1 MSEVQEEGR
10 GSTAFLNDSESRFR
24 ETFEEKES
32 PANSNDKNAQGKNA
46 QGKNKDKPTTIFGWS
61 WRLQPRAEPAS
72 GDDPEKAGTGAT
84 KERKLVL
91 LGPLY
96 AGCGA
101 ALAGCEYWL
110 LSSRE
115 PSSSLG
121 FRSRQIGGAANS
133 PPFDCDFIPSS
144 LIAIPFRSL
153 YLPAC
158 LPALLAGISFVLS
171 LFACLSGGRIVPFV
185 RSPCAARQRSWCTR
199 PKEDGRRAVCV
210 LCHFSSSSS
219 ASLPELR

>member
-1 MSEVQEEGR
+1 MTRRRDRDSHAAPGVLASLFGSTTALPQMSEVQEEGRER

-24 ETFEEKES
+24 ETFGEKES
-32 PANSNDKNAQGKNA
+32 PADSNDKNAQSKNA
-46 QGKNKDKPTTIFGWS
+46 QGKDKDKPTTIFGWS

-121 FRSRQIGGAANS
+121 FRS
-133 PPFDCDFIPSS
+133 PPNWRRGELSS
-144 LIAIPFRSL
+144 L
-153 YLPAC
+153 
-158 LPALLAGISFVLS
+158 
-171 LFACLSGGRIVPFV
+171 
-185 RSPCAARQRSWCTR
+185 
-199 PKEDGRRAVCV
+199 
-210 LCHFSSSSS
+210 
-219 ASLPELR
+219 